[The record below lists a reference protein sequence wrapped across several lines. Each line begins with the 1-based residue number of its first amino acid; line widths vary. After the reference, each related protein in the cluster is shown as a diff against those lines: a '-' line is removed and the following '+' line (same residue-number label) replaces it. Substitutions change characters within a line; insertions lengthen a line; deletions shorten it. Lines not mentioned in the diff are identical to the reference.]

1 MAFYFYKKNLPQRKM
16 KLDDFN
22 GQIHYSHHKC
32 NSCGVLM
39 PFLVAQPTLS
49 GKKRVINMDKF

>member
-22 GQIHYSHHKC
+22 GQIHYYHRKC

-39 PFLVAQPTLS
+39 PFLVA
-49 GKKRVINMDKF
+49 

>member
-39 PFLVAQPTLS
+39 PFLVA
-49 GKKRVINMDKF
+49 